1 MGFTR
6 GVGVGFIRGAGMD
19 FTLGVQQL
27 LVELSPLWRG

>member
-6 GVGVGFIRGAGMD
+6 GVGVGFTRGAGMD